1 MANEYLATYLNDH
14 LAGASGA
21 LELLEHLADA
31 RAGTPMERFVA
42 EIHAE
47 VLADRQELEAIMEKL
62 DIAESRSRKATGW
75 LSEKAAQLKL
85 LLDDR
90 AGGDLH
96 LLESL
101 EAVEIGVAGK
111 RALWRALEAASENV
125 PELRV
130 ANYADLVQRAEDQH
144 RRLED
149 ARLEAARA
157 AFGAA

>member
-1 MANEYLATYLNDH
+1 MANKHLATYLNDH
-14 LAGASGA
+14 LAGAAGA

-31 RAGTPMERFVA
+31 RAGTPIERFIAELHA
-42 EIHAE
+42 EI
-47 VLADRQELEAIMEKL
+47 LADRQELEGILQKL
-62 DIAESRSRKATGW
+62 HIAESRSRKATAW

-90 AGGDLH
+90 SSGDLH

-111 RALWRALEAASENV
+111 HALWHALEAASEV
-125 PELRV
+125 TPDLRV
-130 ANYADLVQRAEDQH
+130 ADYAGLAQRAENQH
-144 RRLED
+144 RRLEE

-157 AFGAA
+157 ALGAP